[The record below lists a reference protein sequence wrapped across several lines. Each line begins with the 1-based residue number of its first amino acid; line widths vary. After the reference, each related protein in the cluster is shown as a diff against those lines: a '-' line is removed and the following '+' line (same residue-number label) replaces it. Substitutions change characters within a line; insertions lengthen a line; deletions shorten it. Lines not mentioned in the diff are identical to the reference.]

1 LFSVEHRPEDIEFI
15 LKNCM
20 QTGMPIPDFIKNAPE
35 LMPGLEVFLEAFW
48 DLSTCRQIGMGLGP
62 IPWTSVQEYCRIN
75 GGGED
80 FNRDIHYHV
89 RQLDIAYLEW
99 ANKNSKETTK

>member
-1 LFSVEHRPEDIEFI
+1 MLFSVEHRPEDIEFI

-35 LMPGLEVFLEAFW
+35 LMPGLEVFLQAFW

-62 IPWTSVQEYCRIN
+62 IPWTSVESYATLYFESDGFKQDLHFHI
-75 GGGED
+75 
-80 FNRDIHYHV
+80 
-89 RQLDIAYLEW
+89 RQLDAAYLEW
-99 ANKNSKETTK
+99 ANKGK